1 MLYEIEDIIELLI
14 YSVGATMWII
24 CPQVLLRWAD
34 YFGIR
39 IEDKPL
45 EPLFKNEE
53 EKNKLK
59 LKRYIGGKHD
69 KQQRKRAC
77 TVGKRCKLK

>member
-1 MLYEIEDIIELLI
+1 MTTLQSLAVIGLVLIFI

-24 CPQVLLRWAD
+24 CPQVLIRWAD

-45 EPLFKNEE
+45 EPLFENEE
-53 EKNKLK
+53 EE
-59 LKRYIGGKHD
+59 
-69 KQQRKRAC
+69 KQIEVEEIHRR
-77 TVGKRCKLK
+77 